1 MEQVPAWAL
10 LMNYDEVYL
19 FFFLSCKTLG
29 IKRRLKIG
37 FKMMRTKDV
46 ERIVI
51 KKKEANDFFYDSKSV

>member
-1 MEQVPAWAL
+1 M
-10 LMNYDEVYL
+10 MRFTF

-37 FKMMRTKDV
+37 IKMMRTKEV

-51 KKKEANDFFYDSKSV
+51 IKKEVNDFFFDSKSV